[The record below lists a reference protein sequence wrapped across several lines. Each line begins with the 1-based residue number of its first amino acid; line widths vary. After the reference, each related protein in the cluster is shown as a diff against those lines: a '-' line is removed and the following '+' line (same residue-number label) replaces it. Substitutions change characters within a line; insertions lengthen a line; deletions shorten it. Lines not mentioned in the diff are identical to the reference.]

1 MPIINEKEFSP
12 FGKLKFFIPEGS
24 IYAKF
29 QHESKPATY
38 HFFFYLGSDEY
49 KFTLS
54 KCSYEDSIENVIQH
68 LYMLV
73 KPFSVPEYSVDPYLV
88 QSETCSGWAYEYS
101 LLKDKELRIC
111 KVVLESPIKYLCLT
125 YSAAPEAYEEG
136 LQVFEK
142 TVRSF
147 SLVDVDSVTEA

>member
-1 MPIINEKEFSP
+1 MPIINDVEFLS

-24 IYAKF
+24 TFAKF

-38 HFFFYLGSDEY
+38 HFFFYLGSNEY

-54 KCSYEDSIENVIQH
+54 KCSYKGSIEKFIQH

-73 KPFSVPEYSVDPYLV
+73 QPFIVPEYSVDPYLV
-88 QSETCSGWAYEYS
+88 FSDTCSGWAYEYS
-101 LLKDKELRIC
+101 LLKDKGLRLC

-125 YSAAPEAYEEG
+125 YSAAPEVYEEG
-136 LQVFEK
+136 LLVFERI
-142 TVRSF
+142 VHSF
-147 SLVDVDSVTEA
+147 SLVDVDPVTET